1 MSKRDGTCV
10 QVVLLGVFSVL
21 GRWVVAGALQQLI
34 AVRAALVGW
43 FCKRGARARLRFPQ
57 GHAVVPTRKR
67 KRGIGACHPA
77 SDTQVMRNMITLTEQ
92 I

>member
-34 AVRAALVGW
+34 AVRAAIVGSTSTT
-43 FCKRGARARLRFPQ
+43 P
-57 GHAVVPTRKR
+57 VPTRAR
-67 KRGIGACHPA
+67 SSP
-77 SDTQVMRNMITLTEQ
+77 DTEA
-92 I
+92 